1 MSRSDEQRVQD
12 IPDASGQIL
21 EVVRE
26 GRAAWDKDR
35 LKQLAVERLLEIIGE
50 SANSLSDDFRAR
62 YPGIA
67 WRDIIGLRV
76 VLAHHY
82 HRVDPNQVWVIAEI
96 EVERLAQQLRTDHDN

>member
-1 MSRSDEQRVQD
+1 MSRSDEQRVRD
-12 IPDASGQIL
+12 ILDASDQIL
-21 EVVRE
+21 EVVRD

-35 LKQLAVERLLEIIGE
+35 FRQLAVERLLEIIGE

-96 EVERLAQQLRTDHDN
+96 EVERLAERLRTGHEG

>member
-1 MSRSDEQRVQD
+1 VSRSDEQRVQD
-12 IPDASGQIL
+12 ILDASGQIL

-67 WRDIIGLRV
+67 WRDSSVCVLYSHTTTTASTPTRYGSLPKLRW
-76 VLAHHY
+76 
-82 HRVDPNQVWVIAEI
+82 NG
-96 EVERLAQQLRTDHDN
+96 